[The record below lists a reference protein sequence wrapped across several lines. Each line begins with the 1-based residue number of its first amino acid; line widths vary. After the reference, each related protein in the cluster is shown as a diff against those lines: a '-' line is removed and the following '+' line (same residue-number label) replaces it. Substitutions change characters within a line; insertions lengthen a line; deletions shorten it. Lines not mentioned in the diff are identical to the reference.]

1 MHWES
6 KYTDTWPSP
15 FPPADDSAGGKGE
28 EKGGVTCWQLAPVW
42 QVGAANLSSPL
53 LPSRFSFPPF
63 LLSLNK
69 SHLFF
74 LLFASIF
81 SLFLSNSFR
90 DLLHLPPS
98 SETLAQA
105 DTLNPCGSACA
116 LTTEGIFN
124 NKQSKRLSPECTHK
138 HTHCVVT
145 LLMHVSCCNPR
156 RFDITI
162 SPRD

>member
-6 KYTDTWPSP
+6 KYTDIWLSP

-42 QVGAANLSSPL
+42 QVGAANPSSPL
-53 LPSRFSFPPF
+53 LSSRFSFPPF
-63 LLSLNK
+63 LLFPKQVASVL
-69 SHLFF
+69 SAFCFYF
-74 LLFASIF
+74 LL
-81 SLFLSNSFR
+81 LFLSNSFR

-138 HTHCVVT
+138 HTLCSHATDACV
-145 LLMHVSCCNPR
+145 LL
-156 RFDITI
+156 
-162 SPRD
+162 